1 MKFVLAPDSFKESM
15 KAIEVTEAME
25 KGIGK
30 IFKDAK
36 CIKVPMADGGEGTT
50 HALVHSTN
58 GILEKVKVIGPLG
71 EEVEGQIGILGQ
83 GKIAILEMASA
94 SGLELI
100 SKEERNPM
108 ITTTYGTGQLIKAAL
123 DKGVEKILIGIGGSA
138 TNDGGAGMLKALG
151 VKLMDE
157 EGKELSFGGG
167 ELLKL
172 KHIDISGL
180 DERIKNVDIE
190 VACDVTNPLTGEK
203 GAAYIFA
210 PQKGADKN
218 MVKILDEA
226 LKNYSRVIKETLN
239 KDIEKVEGAGAAGG
253 LGAGLMAFLDAKLKK
268 GIDMVI
274 EYTGLEDKIKDCD
287 FVFTGEGSI
296 DSQTIYGKTPI
307 GVAKLAKKYNK
318 PVIAFA
324 GKIGDNLDELYD
336 NGIDSIIGILP
347 GICTLEEALKDG
359 NKNMEKAV
367 ENIARVI
374 KVK

>member
-15 KAIEVTEAME
+15 KAIEVAEAME
-25 KGIGK
+25 KGIK
-30 IFKDAK
+30 KVLNNAQ

-58 GILEKVKVIGPLG
+58 GILEKIKVLGPLG
-71 EEVEGQIGILGQ
+71 KEVEGEIGILGE
-83 GKIAILEMASA
+83 GKVAIIEMASA
-94 SGLELI
+94 SGLELL

-108 ITTTYGTGQLIKAAL
+108 ITTTFGTGQLIKAAL

-138 TNDGGAGMLKALG
+138 TNDGGTGMLKALG
-151 VKLMDE
+151 AKFMDE
-157 EGKELSFGGG
+157 EGKELPLGGG

-180 DERIKNVDIE
+180 DKRIKDVDIE

-203 GAAYIFA
+203 GAAYVFA

-218 MVKILDEA
+218 MVKILDEG
-226 LKNYSRVIKETLN
+226 LKVYSNIIKETLN
-239 KDIEKVEGAGAAGG
+239 KDIENVEGAGAAGG
-253 LGAGLMAFLDAKLKK
+253 LGAGLMAFLDANLKK

-274 EYTGLEDKIKDCD
+274 EYTGLEEKIKDCD

-324 GKIGDNLDELYD
+324 GKIGEGVENLYD
-336 NGIDSIIGILP
+336 NGINSIIGILP
-347 GICTLEEALKDG
+347 EICTLEEALKDG
-359 NKNMEKAV
+359 NKNMEKAA
-367 ENIARVI
+367 ENIARII
-374 KVK
+374 KLK